1 MISKNKTLFF
11 ALIPLISFF
20 LVISCHRKN
29 APNAA
34 LFQTGSVIE
43 KEEAQIVPEVK
54 DRKDWI
60 RHDLWVETDFDTDG
74 DGRPDRIHVSVTR
87 PKQAETEGLRLPVI
101 YATSPYYAGIAS
113 TDKKYFWNVEHELGE
128 KPPARIHPPGIK
140 INENDLRPVISDSE
154 IRSVEHTSE
163 LQSRGHLVCC

>member
-29 APNAA
+29 APTAA
-34 LFQTGSVIE
+34 VSQTGPVIE
-43 KEEAQIVPEVK
+43 NGEAQIVPEFK

-74 DGRPDRIHVSVTR
+74 DGRPDRMHVSVTR
-87 PKQAETEGLRLPVI
+87 PKQTETEGLHLPVI

-113 TDKKYFWNVEHELGE
+113 TDKNYFWNVGHELGE
-128 KPPARIHPPGIK
+128 KPPAQIGRASCREK
-140 INENDLRPVISDSE
+140 KKRTERAK
-154 IRSVEHTSE
+154 
-163 LQSRGHLVCC
+163 